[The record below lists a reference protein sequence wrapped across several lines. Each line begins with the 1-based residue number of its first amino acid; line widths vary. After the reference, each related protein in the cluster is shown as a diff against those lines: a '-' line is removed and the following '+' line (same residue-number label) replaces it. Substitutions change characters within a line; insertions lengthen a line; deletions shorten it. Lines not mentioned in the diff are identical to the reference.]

1 MTREHGFVIK
11 ISVDDIFIPQ
21 KSSEGADMVAAYDDA
36 VRLRQKII
44 AAFADVPVGFK
55 VSEPI
60 GVTRKAK
67 SDDAASMDPGPPN
80 KDDPPLP
87 LDPKDGKKK

>member
-1 MTREHGFVIK
+1 MTRQHGFVIK
-11 ISVDDIFIPQ
+11 INVDDIFVPQ
-21 KSSEGADMVAAYDDA
+21 KSSSGADMVAAFDDA

-60 GVTRKAK
+60 RETRKAK
-67 SDDAASMDPGPPN
+67 SDDAAPKRP
-80 KDDPPLP
+80 DPPSDSSLP
-87 LDPKDGKKK
+87 LDPNADKTK